1 MHTELSTE
9 TTQSPDES
17 LLTLSMGIWTGSALS
32 AAAALGIA
40 DQLASGPKTRDELAA
55 ATRTHA
61 RSLYRV
67 LRALAS
73 LGVFAERPDGRFENT
88 PASEKLRSDLPGSLR
103 DYIVFIGQP
112 WHVAAYGELMHSI
125 RTGEPVVGKVLGK
138 PIWDFFATDKEQ
150 GRIFDAAMTSIIADT
165 AFAVRDAYDF
175 SSIRT
180 LVDVGGGHG
189 VLLGT
194 VLAANPQLRGV
205 LFDQPH
211 VVEGA
216 RVTFAR
222 LGVADRAS
230 LVGGDFFR
238 EVPTADAYILSHI
251 IHDWDDE
258 RSTAVLRTI
267 RRAAEPGARVVVVES
282 VIPAGNAPSFGKL
295 LDLEMLALPGGI
307 ERTEAEYRELF
318 ASAGFRLSRLVPTRS
333 AAHCVEATL
342 A

>member
-1 MHTELSTE
+1 LVTGRRLYAGEALAWRLVTRYTAPSMHNELSTE

-103 DYIVFIGQP
+103 DYIIFIGQP

-138 PIWDFFATDKEQ
+138 PIWDFFATNKEQ

-175 SSIRT
+175 SSTRT
-180 LVDVGGGHG
+180 LVDVGGGHR
-189 VLLGT
+189 
-194 VLAANPQLRGV
+194 Q
-205 LFDQPH
+205 
-211 VVEGA
+211 VVEQGRSSPA
-216 RVTFAR
+216 RPALHWEQAVGRAFLRPRWISRHRIGPSVRAFGCQQTVTGFVSHHE
-222 LGVADRAS
+222 G
-230 LVGGDFFR
+230 R
-238 EVPTADAYILSHI
+238 ES
-251 IHDWDDE
+251 
-258 RSTAVLRTI
+258 
-267 RRAAEPGARVVVVES
+267 
-282 VIPAGNAPSFGKL
+282 
-295 LDLEMLALPGGI
+295 
-307 ERTEAEYRELF
+307 
-318 ASAGFRLSRLVPTRS
+318 
-333 AAHCVEATL
+333 
-342 A
+342 